1 MNDAKKIHD
10 ALYYALIEIRAQ
22 AEHTGDK
29 LVFHLADLLHG
40 VPGQL
45 MQVERGERT
54 FTEVLANLE
63 ERAEQKGCRAWL
75 NNVYKLTSDDDR
87 DR

>member
-10 ALYYALIEIRAQ
+10 ALYYALIEIRAR
-22 AEHTGDK
+22 AEQTGDK

-45 MQVERGERT
+45 LRVERGERT
-54 FTEVLANLE
+54 HP
-63 ERAEQKGCRAWL
+63 G
-75 NNVYKLTSDDDR
+75 
-87 DR
+87 